1 MPLVPTGKINPAL
14 VCSHRG
20 SLWGTAMSE
29 LLFVVEEDADGG
41 WVGRAVGAD
50 IFTQA
55 ETLDEMEAAVRDA
68 VRCHYEPGMLP
79 RLIRLHIVQDR
90 LLAA

>member
-1 MPLVPTGKINPAL
+1 
-14 VCSHRG
+14 
-20 SLWGTAMSE
+20 MSE
-29 LLFVVEEDADGG
+29 LLFVVQEDADGG
-41 WVGRAVGAD
+41 WVGRAVGVD

-55 ETLDEMEAAVRDA
+55 ETLEEMEAAVRDA
-68 VRCHYEPGMLP
+68 VRCHYDQDASP